1 MIKEYLNLI
10 LKSFKN
16 RQLRSW
22 LTVLGIIIGVTAI
35 VALISISQG
44 MENAITEQFQKMGTD
59 SLRVLPPNLRGP
71 PAGDMSLPAGVA
83 DYLEKSPYID
93 YIDRIILE
101 FATVEYGNE
110 EEYLFI
116 NAYDTELESKGFSD
130 MDLEIEEGRAFKI
143 GEKGNAII
151 GYDIAHDQFDKA
163 VHLGT
168 SIIVDGQKF
177 KVIGIFEKTGINIDD
192 RIYIPL
198 DDAKVLFDR
207 EDEYNVIVAKVRA
220 GVDIETAQENIEKR
234 LTRKL
239 GEDEFNIYTPAQLLE
254 QINSILGAVQMVLV
268 GIAFISLL
276 VGAIGIMNAMYT
288 SVLERTRE
296 IGVMKAIGARNGD
309 IMTLFLLESGIMGLA
324 GGVVGVIVGSIIA
337 YMVEVIAALAGF
349 SLLSISI
356 DYQVVL
362 FALAFAFVVGI
373 VSGTLPAIRAAG
385 LKPVDAL
392 RYE

>member
-1 MIKEYLNLI
+1 MIKEYLKLI

-59 SLRVLPPNLRGP
+59 SLKILPPNLRGP

-83 DYLEKSPYID
+83 DYLEKSPYVE

-101 FATVEYGNE
+101 FASVEFGNDA
-110 EEYLFI
+110 EYLFI
-116 NAYDTELESKGFSD
+116 NAYDTELESKGFAD
-130 MDLEIEEGRAFKI
+130 MDLEIEDGRAFKV

-151 GYDIAHDQFDKA
+151 GYNVAHDTYDKDI
-163 VHLGT
+163 HLGT
-168 SIIVDGQKF
+168 SILVNDQKY
-177 KVIGIFEKTGINIDD
+177 KIIGIFEKTGVDIDN
-192 RIYIPL
+192 RVYIPL
-198 DDAKVLFDR
+198 DDAKILFGR
-207 EDEYNVIVAKVRA
+207 EDRYNIISAKIRA
-220 GVDIETAQENIEKR
+220 GVDIDTAQENIEKR

-239 GEDEFNIYTPAQLLE
+239 GEDEFEIYTPAQLLE

-268 GIAFISLL
+268 GIALISLL

-296 IGVMKAIGARNGD
+296 IGVMKAIGARNSD
-309 IMTLFLLESGIMGLA
+309 IMTIFLLESGIMGL
-324 GGVVGVIVGSIIA
+324 GGGIVGVIVGSVIA

-362 FALAFAFVVGI
+362 FALAFAFVIGI
-373 VSGTLPAIRAAG
+373 VSGTLPAIRASR